1 MKQLLD
7 LKEVICWVINAII
20 SAQNKKGKL
29 SSHIAKFLP
38 LTKKRKKENKDSL
51 KNKDKDQKIIVGKVG
66 AKF

>member
-29 SSHIAKFLP
+29 PSYIAKFLP
-38 LTKKRKKENKDSL
+38 LTKKGKKRT
-51 KNKDKDQKIIVGKVG
+51 KIV
-66 AKF
+66 